1 MELKEGMYVRT
12 KNGLIAKCISVN
24 NYTKKHVF
32 DDNIFWDYEYYEE
45 VSSDNW
51 EEFVSEDLKKYS
63 FELIDLVEVGDYV
76 NGYKVLD
83 VTEQYI
89 KLNNPKLNYNCI
101 EFERIFKDKY
111 SCISIEDMV
120 TKEQFNSVKYH
131 KRRV

>member
-1 MELKEGMYVRT
+1 MYVRT

-76 NGYKVLD
+76 NGYKVWD
-83 VTEQYI
+83 VTEQDI